1 MIDRYKIYGIVEY
14 IKLFD
19 FEFETFDVLEQLDS
33 VLAYYDL
40 LDVDINEEEHDLL
53 IHELLPFA
61 EQFEFSEVSHLVAQ
75 DDPLLLG
82 IREHDVDFRLQAIER
97 KLRNASASH
106 IELHDFPTNMAL
118 A

>member
-1 MIDRYKIYGIVEY
+1 MINRYKIHRIVEY

-19 FEFETFDVLEQLDS
+19 FEFETFDVLEKVDS

-40 LDVDINEEEHDLL
+40 LDVELNEEEHDLL

-61 EQFEFSEVSHLVAQ
+61 EQFEFSEVSRLVAQ
-75 DDPLLLG
+75 DDPLLSG
-82 IREHDVDFRLQAIER
+82 IRENVVNLKIQAIER
-97 KLRNASASH
+97 KLRKASSTKL
-106 IELHDFPTNMAL
+106 ELHDFPTNVAL